1 MNSAEFSTWDNR
13 AALLFD
19 DVKRFVEGRGRDS
32 GSLLREWQRVL
43 VAVDSADANAVLD
56 MMLDGSVPRGE
67 YFDVGRFPNVVVHE
81 VRSIASARIRRQ
93 QEQRR
98 FGAEPTFRCVT
109 CRDTGLVNAW
119 NPQFVEAYR
128 AEFIKIRRT
137 PRDRNAPPRGSLLFD
152 LDRFD
157 PEREITIYDYDPP
170 TWQTDAAR
178 WWRGQRAEG
187 GTIHHVTRCKCGGQR
202 SRLFLEERQKFIN
215 NDRRVGTIKDAGVP
229 ACGMADYNARVMP
242 LKTSDGYE
250 DLLDWY
256 ATHDPMSVYEWQA
269 NPAQYAGEF

>member
-1 MNSAEFSTWDNR
+1 MNSAEFSTWYNR

-19 DVKRFVEGRGRDS
+19 DVKRFVEGRGKDS

-43 VAVDSADANAVLD
+43 VPVDFADANSVLD
-56 MMLDGSVPRGE
+56 SMLDGSIPRGD

-81 VRSIASARIRRQ
+81 VRSIASVRIRRQ

-98 FGAEPTFRCVT
+98 YGAEPTFRCAT

-119 NPQFVEAYR
+119 NPRFVIAYR
-128 AEFIKIRRT
+128 DLFIKIVRT
-137 PRDRNAPPRGSLLFD
+137 PRDRNAPARGSIRFD

-157 PEREITIYDYDPP
+157 PDRQIVIYDYEPA
-170 TWQTDAAR
+170 TWLGEAQV
-178 WWRGQRAEG
+178 WWRGQREDAG
-187 GTIHHVTRCKCGGQR
+187 PIHHLTRCNCDGQR
-202 SRLFLEERQKFIN
+202 SRVLLEERKRFLN
-215 NDRRVGTIKDAGVP
+215 HDRRVGHIQDAGIP

-242 LKTSDGYE
+242 LKTSDPYE

-256 ATHDPMSVYEWQA
+256 ATHEPASAFEWQL
-269 NPAQYAGEF
+269 P